1 MKSMAKIV
9 RRIIQWSIFLI
20 FISGFL
26 PVAEIWKEN
35 ISSTIPKIQFF
46 PVIQRLSI
54 VAVII
59 MAVTFLFGRIYC
71 SSICPLATIQDI
83 FTGRKRTFFFRRLGV
98 LKRYMFPAAAV
109 IFLLLGMPA
118 IASILDP
125 YSVSGRIVSTVNE
138 LIIIPLIDLAG
149 LILRFF
155 SVYITTYPIQFRWIT
170 ITISILSLA
179 VIVIMTRIGGRLFCN
194 TLCPV
199 GAILSIPARWA
210 VLTNRIHRGKCTS
223 CGACEKVCKAEA
235 IDSAS
240 KIIDTS
246 KCVSCFNCNE
256 VCNFDA
262 LKYRTAII
270 SKTAGRTGRREF
282 IKKSVLG
289 SLLIIGAPVLAKT
302 ANLSQEVEI
311 DSSAAVPPGAGGRAA
326 FLSKCTACS
335 LCISR
340 CPGNVLQPASFRQ
353 YGLTSPGVPYM
364 NFNRGSCDFKCNLCS
379 NLCPSGAIRPLELE
393 IKQQVKIG
401 ESRFVREYCVVETD
415 GTSCGACGEICPS
428 GAIDMEYLSEGA
440 DGALEI
446 PVIDKTYCIGCGA
459 CQFVCP
465 VLEKNAI
472 FVEALAEHGKAEI
485 HEDSPDAKPEEV
497 DNDFAF

>member
-1 MKSMAKIV
+1 MRSIAKIV

-26 PVAEIWKEN
+26 PAAEFWDDKV
-35 ISSTIPKIQFF
+35 SSIIPKIQFF

-54 VAVII
+54 VGII
-59 MAVTFLFGRIYC
+59 IIAVTLLFGRIYC

-83 FTGRKRTFFFRRLGV
+83 FTGRKQKFSFRRLGI
-98 LKRYMFPAAAV
+98 LKRYLIPAAAL
-109 IFLLLGMPA
+109 IALLSGWPA
-118 IASILDP
+118 LASLVDP
-125 YSVSGRIVSTVNE
+125 YSLSGRIVSTVNE
-138 LIIIPLIDLAG
+138 LIIMPLIDLAG
-149 LILRFF
+149 LILRYF
-155 SVYITTYPIQFRWIT
+155 SIYITIYPIQFRWIT
-170 ITISILSLA
+170 IGISLLSLA
-179 VIVIMTRIGGRLFCN
+179 VIVIMSRIGGRLFCN

-210 VLTNRIHRGKCTS
+210 LFTNRIHAGKCTS

-262 LKYRTAII
+262 LKYRTAIMP
-270 SKTAGRTGRREF
+270 KTGGTDRRDF
-282 IKKSVLG
+282 IKKSALG
-289 SLLIIGAPVLAKT
+289 SLLLIGAPVLAKSV
-302 ANLSQEVEI
+302 NLSKVVET
-311 DSSAAVPPGAGGRAA
+311 DSSAAVPPGAGSRAD

-340 CPGNVLQPASFRQ
+340 CPGNVLQPASFKQ

-364 NFNRGSCDFKCNLCS
+364 DFNRGSCDFKCNLCS
-379 NLCPSGAIRPLELE
+379 NLCPSGAIKPIDLAK
-393 IKQQVKIG
+393 KQRVKIG
-401 ESRFVREYCVVETD
+401 ESRFVRQFCVVETD
-415 GTSCGACGEICPS
+415 NTSCGACGEICPS
-428 GAIDMEYLSEGA
+428 GAIDMVHLREGA
-440 DGALEI
+440 NGALEI

-465 VLEKNAI
+465 VIKKNAI
-472 FVEALAEHGKAEI
+472 FVEPFAQHGKAEVW
-485 HEDSPDAKPEEV
+485 EDRPEEEKEEV
-497 DNDFAF
+497 NNDFAF